1 MSNKIPT
8 SIPGGGGMAT
18 EGGGPLSWGGA
29 GARGGALI
37 PPIGGP
43 DTSIPGGMTPGPAVG
58 IVGATDIGGG
68 RTVGEV
74 PGGGAAIL
82 WEKKTQNLI

>member
-1 MSNKIPT
+1 
-8 SIPGGGGMAT
+8 
-18 EGGGPLSWGGA
+18 
-29 GARGGALI
+29 
-37 PPIGGP
+37 
-43 DTSIPGGMTPGPAVG
+43 MTPGPGVG

-82 WEKKTQNLI
+82 CTKKKKYKKKYKT